1 MGATNLRLVVEN
13 LGPIEHADVELKPL
27 TVLIGKNN
35 TGKTYL
41 AQALYA
47 AHKSTRSFGLTD
59 ALDDNEIADILRASQ
74 ASSEDLL
81 ALPPELE
88 SKANDWINS
97 ALIHSGN
104 ELQNNLRWYFGA
116 PDLGDITRWG
126 QPTEMKVELHQKLI
140 DGTRTCLFKNSKT
153 ESLHPIKV
161 PSNFFALDKS
171 DRTYIHS
178 AFMPWQRMNAG
189 GIDMEV
195 RNNEI
200 SFFITNAVWGAFLR
214 YIGLNGK
221 AHYLPAG
228 RLGLLHVWTDV
239 VKVRFELEREHFG
252 LFSVPDSLLGGVAL
266 DFISSL
272 ATIIDPR
279 RPHSSSGLRRENS
292 AATTNPRA
300 LLEELMGGRIRA
312 GSAEEMVSTLEY
324 QQDGHKLGVHRASSM
339 VSDLAPLAMWLEHL
353 VSTNDLLIIEE
364 PESHL
369 HPEAIRLVARVLVGL
384 VNQGVRVVCTTH
396 SSVLIHELSNCILR
410 GQLKNRYNEKS
421 EKYPETEHIAL
432 EDIAVFRFQHS
443 QPAGPVQ
450 VYQEKIE
457 PDWGIPE
464 DEYVEVAGGLSDDT
478 ADLIDQLRRP
488 SAAP

>member
-47 AHKSTRSFGLTD
+47 AHKATRSFGLTD
-59 ALDDNEIADILRASQ
+59 ALDDNETADILRASQ
-74 ASSEDLL
+74 TSSEDLL
-81 ALPPELE
+81 ALPPGLE

-97 ALIHSGN
+97 ALIQSGN
-104 ELQNNLRWYFGA
+104 ELQNNLQWYFGA
-116 PDLGDITRWG
+116 PDLGDITRWD
-126 QPTEMKVELHQKLI
+126 QPTEMKIELHQDLI
-140 DGTRTCLFKNSKT
+140 DGTRTCLFKNKRT

-161 PSNFFALDKS
+161 PSNFFALDKT
-171 DRTYIHS
+171 DRAYLRS
-178 AFMPWQRMNAG
+178 EFMTWQRIKAG
-189 GIDMEV
+189 GIDMEMH
-195 RNNEI
+195 NGEI

-214 YIGLNGK
+214 YIGFNGK
-221 AHYLPAG
+221 SHYLPAG
-228 RLGLLHVWTDV
+228 RSGLVHVWTDV
-239 VKVRFELEREHFG
+239 VKVRFERESEHFG
-252 LFSVPDSLLGGVAL
+252 LFSIPDSSLGGVAL
-266 DFISSL
+266 DFVSSL

-279 RPHSSSGLRRENS
+279 RPHGSSGLRRENS
-292 AATTNPRA
+292 TDTTTPRS

-353 VSTNDLLIIEE
+353 VSTNDLLIIDA

-384 VNQGVRVVCTTH
+384 VNQGVRVVCATH
-396 SSVLIHELSNCILR
+396 SSVLLHELSNCILR
-410 GQLKNRYNEKS
+410 GQLTKQFNEPDRY
-421 EKYPETEHIAL
+421 PGTEHIAID
-432 EDIAVFRFQHS
+432 DIAVYKFQHS
-443 QPAGPVQ
+443 QPAGHVR
-450 VYQEKIE
+450 VSREKIE

-464 DEYVEVAGGLSDDT
+464 DEYVEVASRLSDDT